1 MHLRFLAVPALALAF
16 LGAGCTPAASP
27 APTNHVPVTDA
38 GSQDGRTLTAVQTD
52 ETWKTFENTRVGF
65 SFQYPT
71 KGKYAP
77 EWEVKVFDQ
86 NAREVQDCYYVDG
99 ASLDDVRNARTTDG
113 RHFCTVHAS
122 EGAAESAYFTDAYA
136 TAVGKSVVVILFTKK
151 AIMADIGDCVRAPGQ
166 NYWSEFAKPGSCV
179 PFSETEYRQIL
190 DGIAS
195 TFKTKE

>member
-1 MHLRFLAVPALALAF
+1 MNARFLAVSALALAF

-27 APTNHVPVTDA
+27 APDA
-38 GSQDGRTLTAVQTD
+38 ILPTPDIQEPGGRLMSAAQTD

-86 NAREVQDCYYVDG
+86 NAREVQDYYYVDG

-122 EGAAESAYFTDAYA
+122 EGAAGSAYFTDAYA

-179 PFSETEYRQIL
+179 PFSETEYRQVL